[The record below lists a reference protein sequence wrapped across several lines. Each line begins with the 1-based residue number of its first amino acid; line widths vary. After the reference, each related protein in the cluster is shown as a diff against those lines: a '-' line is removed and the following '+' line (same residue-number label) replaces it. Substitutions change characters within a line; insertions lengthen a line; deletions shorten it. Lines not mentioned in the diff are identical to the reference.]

1 MSSETKYKTLFSPSG
16 CLTLEAMNRYQA
28 SELTESEK
36 REIDDHLNGCELC
49 CDALEG
55 LRLITD
61 RDKLNSIVS
70 EINKNLR
77 KNLITETGTVNPI
90 YQESGMKY
98 LYFAVAASVLLLIAV
113 FSYLNFYSP
122 IKETQLSVLSPA
134 DYEIQIPDLP
144 VPKLPKQQSQESAIK
159 LSEQIPAD
167 EIKQTSVNQ
176 QKPGK
181 VKSGSDEK
189 SENFKPAI
197 AELKSS
203 DTLLTE
209 TYANGENITV
219 LTENKESE
227 PTNVAIASTQP
238 VEYYLGGVIIEAEN
252 SGIVLSDMSISNKS
266 AETMT
271 NNGLTSES
279 GKRKNINSER
289 PANKRKNEEKTN
301 NNKVL
306 DEINEKAQPSNV
318 NSENISHFFRTIDT
332 MPVFPGGDVARTEFL
347 KKHLQ
352 YPQAARIQGFE
363 GTIYISFIV
372 EETGKITSVE
382 IQKGLEEECNRAAVR
397 AVQSMPDWQPGY
409 FEGKAIRVRFT
420 MPITFQ
426 LK

>member
-1 MSSETKYKTLFSPSG
+1 MSSEIKYKSLFNPSG
-16 CLTLEAMNRYQA
+16 CLTLETMNRYQA
-28 SELTESEK
+28 LELTEPEK
-36 REIDDHLNGCELC
+36 REIDGHLKGCELC
-49 CDALEG
+49 SDALEG

-61 RDKLNSIVS
+61 RDKLNSIVT
-70 EINKNLR
+70 EINENLR
-77 KNLITETGTVNPI
+77 KNLTSETVTVKSKNR
-90 YQESGMKY
+90 ESGMKY

-122 IKETQLSVLSPA
+122 IKDTQMSVISPV
-134 DYEIQIPDLP
+134 DYEIQIPDVP
-144 VPKLPKQQSQESAIK
+144 VPKLPKQQSQESTIK
-159 LSEQIPAD
+159 ISEPIPAD

-203 DTLLTE
+203 DILLKE
-209 TYANGENITV
+209 ASASEESISV
-219 LTENKESE
+219 LIENKGSE

-238 VEYYLGGVIIEAEN
+238 VEYYLGEVIIEAEN
-252 SGIVLSDMSISNKS
+252 SGLVISDMSVSTKS

-271 NNGLTSES
+271 TDGLSNVS
-279 GKRKNINSER
+279 GKRRNINSER
-289 PANKRKNEEKTN
+289 SAIKRKNEDKTN
-301 NNKVL
+301 ESEGLEV
-306 DEINEKAQPSNV
+306 INDKAQSSILNT
-318 NSENISHFFRTIDT
+318 ENKSHFFRTIDT
-332 MPVFPGGDVARTEFL
+332 MPLFPGGDEARNEFL

-352 YPQAARIQGFE
+352 YPKAARIQGFE

-382 IQKGLEEECNRAAVR
+382 IRKGLEEECNKAALS
-397 AVQSMPDWQPGY
+397 AIQSMPDWHPGY
-409 FEGKAIRVRFT
+409 FEGKAVRVRFT